1 MHISHK
7 TFIGALLFVI
17 AFIVVLFIG
26 ANTYEKPEEIYV
38 APHSEDLPGVTYTEY
53 RMSSDTCVL
62 LFGRPADE
70 FFSRP
75 YDFSW
80 TEDFRTYSRLEDN
93 GDLMLRLNDQQK
105 NDWWERHGK
114 EINQANDVGVEISSN
129 YTKITLRGYKET
141 MGTLVHA
148 AIVSLRGLHVRQV
161 LNGTQP
167 GQTKVEIVVIDAGTD
182 DIVYSVV
189 DPQEKLH
196 YSYEEYGLS
205 SIHSK

>member
-62 LFGRPADE
+62 SFGRPADE

-93 GDLMLRLNDQQK
+93 GDLLLRLNEQQK
-105 NDWWERHGK
+105 NDWWNHYNEAIQLVKDR
-114 EINQANDVGVEISSN
+114 GVEVASD
-129 YTKITLRGYKET
+129 YTKVTLRGYKET
-141 MGTLVHA
+141 IASMMMPVIFA
-148 AIVSLRGLHVRQV
+148 MRGFHVRQV
-161 LNGTQP
+161 LNGTEADEVQIE
-167 GQTKVEIVVIDAGTD
+167 VVVIDAGTD
-182 DIVYSVV
+182 DVVYSVV
-189 DPQEKLH
+189 QPQEPLH
-196 YSYEEYGLS
+196 YSHEGYGLS